1 MEKKQFKAE
10 SQRLMD
16 LMINSI
22 YTHKEIFLREI
33 ISNASDAIDKL
44 AYRALTDEKVGLNR
58 DDFKIV
64 VVPDKEARTLTVS
77 DNGIGMTQEEMENN
91 LGTIAKSGSLQ
102 FKKETEDADDAE
114 LDIIGQ
120 FGVGFYS
127 AFMVADKVTVISK
140 AYGSDSA
147 WKWESEGVDGYTIE
161 PCQKD
166 TVGTEVIMSIK
177 ADSDEEK
184 YGDYLDAYAL
194 SNLIKKYSDYIRW
207 PIQMD
212 VERPEMKETGEK
224 NDDSRQKPK
233 PEDAGEDYKPEYE
246 QVQEWETINSMVPIW
261 QRPKSKVTQEEY
273 NQFYKSKFGDWQDP
287 LLSIHVAAEGNFEYK
302 ALLYIPGQVPMNY
315 FTTDFKKGLQLYS
328 SGVMIMDKCSDLL
341 PDHFSF
347 VQGIVDT
354 PDVSLNISREM
365 LQHDRQLKV
374 IANNIEKKIKNE
386 LVKLMKDDREKY
398 QQFWTAF
405 GMQFKYALMNAY
417 GQNRDTI
424 RDLLLFW
431 SSKENKLTSLKEY
444 VDRMP
449 ESQDKIYYVC
459 ADSVEHAA
467 KMPQAERI
475 LKAGYE
481 VLYLTVDEDEIVLQM
496 LENAYDKPFVSVADE
511 NALPVTDAE
520 KASVEQAEKDH
531 KDLLD
536 FAQETLKGEV
546 SKVRISKIL
555 QSGAVCLTAE
565 GPVSL
570 EMEKY
575 FRKMRRDFPM
585 SAQRV
590 LELNPD
596 SDAFQA
602 LCKAFEEDKE
612 KAAAYVEVLYN
623 QALIIADL
631 PLPNPARYTELVC
644 GLMK

>member
-44 AYRALTDEKVGLNR
+44 AYRALTDDKVGLNR

-64 VVPDKEARTLTVS
+64 VVPDKQARTLTVS

-140 AYGSDSA
+140 AYGADTA

-161 PCQKD
+161 PCEKE
-166 TVGTEVIMSIK
+166 TVGTDVIMTIK
-177 ADSDEEK
+177 ANADEEN
-184 YGDYLDAYAL
+184 YDDYLTPYAL
-194 SNLIKKYSDYIRW
+194 SNLIKKYSDYIRY
-207 PIQMD
+207 PIRM
-212 VERPEMKETGEK
+212 EMEH
-224 NDDSRQKPK
+224 SRQKPK

-246 QVQEWETINSMVPIW
+246 QVKEWETINSMVPIW

-273 NQFYKSKFGDWQDP
+273 NDFYKGKFGDWQDP
-287 LLSIHVAAEGNFEYK
+287 LLSIHIAAEGNVEYK

-315 FTTDFKKGLQLYS
+315 FTTDYKKGLQLYS
-328 SGVMIMDKCSDLL
+328 SGVMIMEKCPDLL

-374 IANNIEKKIKNE
+374 IANNIEKKVKSE

-398 QQFWTAF
+398 EQFWAAF

-417 GQNRDTI
+417 GNNRDTL
-424 RDLLLFW
+424 RDLMLFW
-431 SSKENKLTSLKEY
+431 SSKEDKLTSLQEY

-449 ESQDKIYYVC
+449 ESQEKIYYVC

-467 KMPQAERI
+467 KMPQAERV

-496 LENAYDKPFVSVADE
+496 LENAGGKPFVSVADE
-511 NALPVTDAE
+511 NALPVTEEE
-520 KASVEQAEKDH
+520 KANVEQAEKDH
-531 KDLLD
+531 KDVLD
-536 FAQETLKGEV
+536 FAQETLKDQV
-546 SKVRISKIL
+546 AKVRLSKIL
-555 QSGAVCLTAE
+555 QSGSVCLTAE

-585 SAQRV
+585 QAQKV
-590 LELNPD
+590 LEINPD
-596 SDAFQA
+596 SSAFQA
-602 LCKAFEEDKE
+602 LCNAFQAGDKE
-612 KAAAYVEVLYN
+612 KAAAYVEILYN
-623 QALIIADL
+623 QALIIADF
-631 PLPNPARYTELVC
+631 PLPDPARYAELVC
-644 GLMK
+644 GLMQ

>member
-44 AYRALTDEKVGLNR
+44 AYRARTDDKVGLNR

-64 VVPDKEARTLTVS
+64 VVPDKETRTLTVS

-140 AYGSDSA
+140 AYGADTA

-161 PCQKD
+161 PCEKE
-166 TVGTEVIMSIK
+166 TVGTDVIMSIK
-177 ADSDEEK
+177 ANGEEEN
-184 YGDYLDAYAL
+184 YDDYLTPYAL
-194 SNLIKKYSDYIRW
+194 SNLIKKYSDYIRY
-207 PIQMD
+207 PIRM
-212 VERPEMKETGEK
+212 EMEH
-224 NDDSRQKPK
+224 SRQKPK

-246 QVQEWETINSMVPIW
+246 QVKEWETINSMVPIW

-273 NQFYKSKFGDWQDP
+273 NDFYKSKFGDWQDP
-287 LLSIHVAAEGNFEYK
+287 LLSIHIAAEGNVEYK

-315 FTTDFKKGLQLYS
+315 FTTDYKKGLQLYS
-328 SGVMIMDKCSDLL
+328 SGVMIMEKCPDLL

-374 IANNIEKKIKNE
+374 IANNIEKKVKSE

-398 QQFWTAF
+398 EQFWAAF

-417 GQNRDTI
+417 GNNRDTL
-424 RDLLLFW
+424 RDLMLFW
-431 SSKENKLTSLKEY
+431 SSKEDKLTSLQEY

-449 ESQDKIYYVC
+449 ESQEKIYYVC

-467 KMPQAERI
+467 KMPQAERV

-496 LENAYDKPFVSVADE
+496 LENAGGKPFVSVADE
-511 NALPVTDAE
+511 NALPVTEEE
-520 KASVEQAEKDH
+520 KANVEQAEKDH
-531 KDLLD
+531 KDVLD
-536 FAQETLKGEV
+536 FAQETLKDQV
-546 SKVRISKIL
+546 AKVRLSKIL
-555 QSGAVCLTAE
+555 QSGSVCLTAE

-585 SAQRV
+585 HAQRV
-590 LELNPD
+590 LEINPE
-596 SDAFQA
+596 SGAFQA
-602 LCKAFEEDKE
+602 LCKAFAAGDKE
-612 KAAAYVEVLYN
+612 KAAAYVEILYN

-631 PLPNPARYTELVC
+631 PLPDPARYAELVC
-644 GLMK
+644 GLME

>member
-44 AYRALTDEKVGLNR
+44 AYRALTDDKVGLNR

-64 VVPDKEARTLTVS
+64 VVPDKQARTLTVS

-140 AYGSDSA
+140 AYGADTA

-161 PCQKD
+161 PCEKE
-166 TVGTEVIMSIK
+166 TVGTDVIMTIK
-177 ADSDEEK
+177 ANADEEN
-184 YGDYLDAYAL
+184 YDEYLTPYAL
-194 SNLIKKYSDYIRW
+194 SNLIKKYSDYIRY
-207 PIQMD
+207 PIRM
-212 VERPEMKETGEK
+212 EMEH
-224 NDDSRQKPK
+224 SRQKPK

-246 QVQEWETINSMVPIW
+246 QVKEWETINSMVPIW

-273 NQFYKSKFGDWQDP
+273 NDFYKSKFGDWQDP
-287 LLSIHVAAEGNFEYK
+287 LLSIHIAAEGTIEYK

-328 SGVMIMDKCSDLL
+328 SGVMIMDKCPDLI

-374 IANNIEKKIKNE
+374 IANNIEKKVKSE

-398 QQFWTAF
+398 EQFWAAF

-417 GQNRDTI
+417 GNNRDTL
-424 RDLLLFW
+424 RDLMLFW
-431 SSKENKLTSLKEY
+431 SSKEGKLTSLQEY

-449 ESQDKIYYVC
+449 ESQEKIYYVC

-467 KMPQAERI
+467 KMPQAERV

-496 LENAYDKPFVSVADE
+496 LENAGGKPFVSVADE
-511 NALPVTDAE
+511 NALPVTEEE
-520 KASVEQAEKDH
+520 KANVEQAEKDH
-531 KDLLD
+531 KDVLD
-536 FAQETLKGEV
+536 FAQETLKDQV
-546 SKVRISKIL
+546 AKVRLSKIL
-555 QSGAVCLTAE
+555 QSGSVCLTAE

-585 SAQRV
+585 QAQKV
-590 LELNPD
+590 LEINPD
-596 SDAFQA
+596 SSAFQA
-602 LCKAFEEDKE
+602 LCNAFQAGDKE
-612 KAAAYVEVLYN
+612 KAAAYVEILYN
-623 QALIIADL
+623 QALIIADF
-631 PLPNPARYTELVC
+631 PLPDPARYAELVC
-644 GLMK
+644 GLMQ

>member
-58 DDFKIV
+58 EDFKIV
-64 VVPDKEARTLTVS
+64 VVPDKEARTLTAA
-77 DNGIGMTQEEMENN
+77 DNDIGMTQEEMENN

-102 FKKETEDADDAE
+102 FKKETENADDAE

-140 AYGSDSA
+140 AYGGETA

-166 TVGTEVIMSIK
+166 TVGTDVIMSIK
-177 ADSDEEK
+177 ANTEEENYDE
-184 YGDYLDAYAL
+184 YLAPYSL
-194 SNLIKKYSDYIRW
+194 SNLIKKYSDYIRY
-207 PIQMD
+207 PIRM
-212 VERPEMKETGEK
+212 EMEH
-224 NDDSRQKPK
+224 SRQKPK

-246 QVQEWETINSMVPIW
+246 QVKEWETINSMVPIW
-261 QRPKSKVTQEEY
+261 QRPKSQVTKEEY
-273 NQFYKSKFGDWQDP
+273 NDFYKSKFGDWQDP
-287 LLSIHVAAEGNFEYK
+287 ILSIHVAAEGNFEYK
-302 ALLYIPGQVPMNY
+302 ALLYVPGQVPMNY
-315 FTTDFKKGLQLYS
+315 FSTDFKKGLQLYS
-328 SGVMIMDKCSDLL
+328 SGVMIMDKCPDLL

-374 IANNIEKKIKNE
+374 IANNIEKKIKSE

-449 ESQDKIYYVC
+449 ESQEKIYYVC
-459 ADSVEHAA
+459 ADSVEHAS
-467 KMPQAERI
+467 KMPQAERV

-496 LENAYDKPFVSVADE
+496 LENAYDKPFVSVASED
-511 NALPVTDAE
+511 ALPVTDAE

-531 KDLLD
+531 KALLD

-596 SDAFQA
+596 APAFQA
-602 LCKAFEEDKE
+602 LCKAYEEDKE

-631 PLPNPARYTELVC
+631 PLPDPARYAELVC

>member
-58 DDFKIV
+58 EDFKIV
-64 VVPDKEARTLTVS
+64 VVPDKEARTLTVV

-102 FKKETEDADDAE
+102 FKKETENADDAE

-140 AYGSDSA
+140 AYGGETA

-166 TVGTEVIMSIK
+166 TVGTDVIMSIK
-177 ADSDEEK
+177 ANTEEENYDE
-184 YGDYLDAYAL
+184 YLAPYSL
-194 SNLIKKYSDYIRW
+194 SNLIKKYSDYIRY
-207 PIQMD
+207 PIRM
-212 VERPEMKETGEK
+212 EMEH
-224 NDDSRQKPK
+224 SRQKPK

-246 QVQEWETINSMVPIW
+246 QVKEWETINSMVPIW
-261 QRPKSKVTQEEY
+261 QRPKSQVTKEEY
-273 NQFYKSKFGDWQDP
+273 NDFYKSKFGDWQDP
-287 LLSIHVAAEGNFEYK
+287 ILSIHVAAEGNFEYK
-302 ALLYIPGQVPMNY
+302 ALLYVPGQVPMNY
-315 FTTDFKKGLQLYS
+315 FSTDFKKGLQLYS
-328 SGVMIMDKCSDLL
+328 SGVMIMDKCPDLL

-374 IANNIEKKIKNE
+374 IANNIEKKIKSE

-449 ESQDKIYYVC
+449 ESQEKIYYVC
-459 ADSVEHAA
+459 ADSVEHAS
-467 KMPQAERI
+467 KMPQAERV

-496 LENAYDKPFVSVADE
+496 LENAYDKPFVSVASED
-511 NALPVTDAE
+511 ALPVTDAE

-531 KDLLD
+531 KALLD

-596 SDAFQA
+596 APAFQA
-602 LCKAFEEDKE
+602 LCKAYEEDKE

-631 PLPNPARYTELVC
+631 PLPDPARYAELVC

>member
-1 MEKKQFKAE
+1 MAKKQFKAE
-10 SQRLMD
+10 SKRLLD

-58 DDFKIV
+58 EDFKIV
-64 VVPDKEARTLTVS
+64 VVPDKEARTLTVA

-102 FKKETEDADDAE
+102 FKKETENADDAE

-140 AYGSDSA
+140 AYGGETA

-166 TVGTEVIMSIK
+166 TVGTDVIMSIK
-177 ADSDEEK
+177 ANTEEENYDE
-184 YGDYLDAYAL
+184 YLAPYSL
-194 SNLIKKYSDYIRW
+194 SNLIKKYSDYIRY
-207 PIQMD
+207 PIRM
-212 VERPEMKETGEK
+212 EMEH
-224 NDDSRQKPK
+224 SRQKPK

-246 QVQEWETINSMVPIW
+246 QVKEWETINSMVPIW
-261 QRPKSKVTQEEY
+261 QRPKSQVTKEEY
-273 NQFYKSKFGDWQDP
+273 NDFYKSKFGDWQDP
-287 LLSIHVAAEGNFEYK
+287 ILSIHVAAEGNFEYK
-302 ALLYIPGQVPMNY
+302 ALLYVPGQVPMNY
-315 FTTDFKKGLQLYS
+315 FSTDFKKGLQLYS
-328 SGVMIMDKCSDLL
+328 SGVMIMDKCPDLL

-374 IANNIEKKIKNE
+374 IANNIEKKIKSE

-449 ESQDKIYYVC
+449 ESQEKIYYVC
-459 ADSVEHAA
+459 ADSVEHAS
-467 KMPQAERI
+467 KMPQAERV

-496 LENAYDKPFVSVADE
+496 LENAYDKPFVSVASED
-511 NALPVTDAE
+511 ALPVTDAE

-531 KDLLD
+531 KALLD

-596 SDAFQA
+596 APAFQA
-602 LCKAFEEDKE
+602 LCKAYEEDKE

-631 PLPNPARYTELVC
+631 PLPDPARYAELVC

>member
-44 AYRALTDEKVGLNR
+44 AYRALTDDKVGLNR

-64 VVPDKEARTLTVS
+64 VVPDKQARTLTVS

-140 AYGSDSA
+140 AYGADTA

-161 PCQKD
+161 PWEKE
-166 TVGTEVIMSIK
+166 TVGTDVIMSIK
-177 ADSDEEK
+177 ANGEEEN
-184 YGDYLDAYAL
+184 YDDYLTPYAL
-194 SNLIKKYSDYIRW
+194 SNLIKKYSDYIRY
-207 PIQMD
+207 PIRM
-212 VERPEMKETGEK
+212 EMEH
-224 NDDSRQKPK
+224 SRQKPK

-246 QVQEWETINSMVPIW
+246 QVKEWETINSMVPIW

-273 NQFYKSKFGDWQDP
+273 NDFYKGKFGDWQDP
-287 LLSIHVAAEGNFEYK
+287 LLSIHIAAEGNVEYK

-315 FTTDFKKGLQLYS
+315 FTTDYKKGLQLYS
-328 SGVMIMDKCSDLL
+328 SGVMIMEKCPDLL

-374 IANNIEKKIKNE
+374 IANNIEKKVKSE
-386 LVKLMKDDREKY
+386 LVKLMKDNREKY
-398 QQFWTAF
+398 EQFWAAF

-417 GQNRDTI
+417 GNNRDTL
-424 RDLLLFW
+424 RDLMLFW
-431 SSKENKLTSLKEY
+431 SSKEDKLTSLQEY

-449 ESQDKIYYVC
+449 ESQEKIYYVC

-467 KMPQAERI
+467 KMPQAERV

-496 LENAYDKPFVSVADE
+496 LENAGGKPFVSVADE
-511 NALPVTDAE
+511 NALPVTEEE
-520 KASVEQAEKDH
+520 KANVEQAEKDH
-531 KDLLD
+531 KDVLD
-536 FAQETLKGEV
+536 FAQETLKDQV
-546 SKVRISKIL
+546 AKVRLSKIL
-555 QSGAVCLTAE
+555 QSGSVCLTAE

-585 SAQRV
+585 QAQKV
-590 LELNPD
+590 LEINPD
-596 SDAFQA
+596 SSAFQA
-602 LCKAFEEDKE
+602 LCNAFQAGDKE
-612 KAAAYVEVLYN
+612 KAAAYVEILYN
-623 QALIIADL
+623 QALIIADF
-631 PLPNPARYTELVC
+631 PLPDPARYAELVC
-644 GLMK
+644 GLMQ

>member
-58 DDFKIV
+58 EDFKIV
-64 VVPDKEARTLTVS
+64 VVPDKEARTLTVA

-102 FKKETEDADDAE
+102 FKKETENADDAE

-140 AYGSDSA
+140 AYGGETA

-166 TVGTEVIMSIK
+166 TVGTDVIMSIK
-177 ADSDEEK
+177 ANTEEENYDE
-184 YGDYLDAYAL
+184 YLAPYSL
-194 SNLIKKYSDYIRW
+194 SNLIKKYSDYIRY
-207 PIQMD
+207 PIRM
-212 VERPEMKETGEK
+212 EMEH
-224 NDDSRQKPK
+224 SRQKPK

-246 QVQEWETINSMVPIW
+246 QVKEWETINSMVPIW
-261 QRPKSKVTQEEY
+261 QRPKSQVTKEEY
-273 NQFYKSKFGDWQDP
+273 NDFYKSKFGDWQDP
-287 LLSIHVAAEGNFEYK
+287 ILSIHVAAEGNFEYK
-302 ALLYIPGQVPMNY
+302 ALLYVPGQVPMNY
-315 FTTDFKKGLQLYS
+315 FSTDFKKGLQLYS
-328 SGVMIMDKCSDLL
+328 SGVMIMDKCPDLL

-374 IANNIEKKIKNE
+374 IANNIAKKIKSE

-449 ESQDKIYYVC
+449 ESQEKIYYVC
-459 ADSVEHAA
+459 ADSVEHAS
-467 KMPQAERI
+467 KMPQAERV

-496 LENAYDKPFVSVADE
+496 LENAYDKPFVSVASED
-511 NALPVTDAE
+511 ALPVTDAE

-531 KDLLD
+531 KALLD

-596 SDAFQA
+596 APAFQA
-602 LCKAFEEDKE
+602 LCKAYEEDKE

-631 PLPNPARYTELVC
+631 PLPDPARYAELVC

>member
-44 AYRALTDEKVGLNR
+44 AYRALTDDKVGLNR

-64 VVPDKEARTLTVS
+64 VVPDKQARTLTVS

-140 AYGSDSA
+140 AYGADTA

-161 PCQKD
+161 PWEKE
-166 TVGTEVIMSIK
+166 TVGTDVIMSIK
-177 ADSDEEK
+177 ANGEEEN
-184 YGDYLDAYAL
+184 YDDYLTPYAL
-194 SNLIKKYSDYIRW
+194 SNLIKKYSDYIRY
-207 PIQMD
+207 PIRM
-212 VERPEMKETGEK
+212 EMEHSRP
-224 NDDSRQKPK
+224 KPK
-233 PEDAGEDYKPEYE
+233 PEDAGKDYKPEYE
-246 QVQEWETINSMVPIW
+246 QVKEWETINSMVPIW

-273 NQFYKSKFGDWQDP
+273 NDFYKSKFGDWQDP
-287 LLSIHVAAEGNFEYK
+287 LLSIHIAAEGTIEYK
-302 ALLYIPGQVPMNY
+302 ALLYVPSQVPMNY

-328 SGVMIMDKCSDLL
+328 SGVMIMDKCPDLI

-374 IANNIEKKIKNE
+374 IANNIEKKVKSE

-398 QQFWTAF
+398 EQFWAAF

-417 GQNRDTI
+417 GNNRDTL
-424 RDLLLFW
+424 RDLMLFW
-431 SSKENKLTSLKEY
+431 SSKEGKLTSLQEY

-449 ESQDKIYYVC
+449 ESQEKIYYVC

-467 KMPQAERI
+467 KMPQAERV

-496 LENAYDKPFVSVADE
+496 LENAGGKPFVSVADE
-511 NALPVTDAE
+511 NALPVTEEE
-520 KASVEQAEKDH
+520 KANVEQAEKDH
-531 KDLLD
+531 KDVLD
-536 FAQETLKGEV
+536 FAQETLKDQV
-546 SKVRISKIL
+546 AKVRLSKIL
-555 QSGAVCLTAE
+555 QSGSVCLTAE

-585 SAQRV
+585 QAQKV
-590 LELNPD
+590 LEINPD
-596 SDAFQA
+596 SSAFQA
-602 LCKAFEEDKE
+602 LCNTFQAGDKE
-612 KAAAYVEVLYN
+612 KAAAYVEILYN
-623 QALIIADL
+623 QALIIADF
-631 PLPNPARYTELVC
+631 PLPDPARYAELVC
-644 GLMK
+644 GLMQ

>member
-44 AYRALTDEKVGLNR
+44 AYRALTDDQVGLNR

-102 FKKETEDADDAE
+102 FKKETEKTDDAE
-114 LDIIGQ
+114 IDIIGQ

-140 AYGSDSA
+140 AYGADTA
-147 WKWESEGVDGYTIE
+147 YKWESEGVDGYTIE
-161 PCQKD
+161 PCEKD
-166 TVGTEVIMSIK
+166 TVGTDVIMSIK
-177 ADSDEEK
+177 PDSEEEK
-184 YGDYLDAYAL
+184 YDEYLEAYKL
-194 SNLIKKYSDYIRW
+194 SGLIKKYSDYIRY
-207 PIQMD
+207 PIRM
-212 VERPEMKETGEK
+212 EMEHSKP
-224 NDDSRQKPK
+224 KPK
-233 PEDAGEDYKPEYE
+233 PEDAGEGYKPEYE
-246 QVQEWETINSMVPIW
+246 TVKEWETINSMIPIW
-261 QRPKSKVTQEEY
+261 QRPKSQVKDEEY
-273 NQFYKSKFGDWQDP
+273 NEFYKSKFGDWQDP
-287 LLSIHVAAEGNFEYK
+287 LLTIHVSAEGSVEYK
-302 ALLYIPGQVPMNY
+302 ALLYVPGQVPMNY

-328 SGVMIMDKCSDLL
+328 SGVMIMDKCPDLL

-354 PDVSLNISREM
+354 PDLSLNISREM
-365 LQHDRQLKV
+365 LQHDRQLKI
-374 IANNIEKKIKNE
+374 IANNIEKKVKNE
-386 LVKLMKDDREKY
+386 LVKLMKDDRTKY
-398 QQFWTAF
+398 EQFWAAF
-405 GMQFKYALMNAY
+405 GMQFKYALMNSY

-449 ESQDKIYYVC
+449 ASQEKIYYVC
-459 ADSVEHAA
+459 ADSVDHAS
-467 KMPQAERI
+467 KMPQAERV

-496 LENAYDKPFVSVADE
+496 LENAYDKPFISVANED
-511 NALPVTDAE
+511 ALPVTDAE
-520 KASVEQAEKDH
+520 KASAEQAEKDH

-536 FAQETLKGEV
+536 FAQETLKGYV

-555 QSGAVCLTAE
+555 KSGTVCLTAD

-575 FRKMRRDFPM
+575 FHKMRRDFPM
-585 SAQRV
+585 SAEKV
-590 LELNPD
+590 LELNPE
-596 SDAFQA
+596 SSAFQA
-602 LCKAFEEDKE
+602 LCKAYDEDKE
-612 KAAAYVEVLYN
+612 KAKNYIQVLYY

-631 PLPNPARYTELVC
+631 PLPDPAHYAELVC
-644 GLMK
+644 GLMQ

>member
-140 AYGSDSA
+140 AYGADTA

-161 PCQKD
+161 PWEKE
-166 TVGTEVIMSIK
+166 TVGTDVIMSIK
-177 ADSDEEK
+177 ANGEEEN
-184 YGDYLDAYAL
+184 YDDYLTPYAL
-194 SNLIKKYSDYIRW
+194 SNLIKKYSDYIRY
-207 PIQMD
+207 PIRM
-212 VERPEMKETGEK
+212 EMEH
-224 NDDSRQKPK
+224 SRQKPK
-233 PEDAGEDYKPEYE
+233 PEDAGEDYKREYE
-246 QVQEWETINSMVPIW
+246 QVKEWETINSMVPIW

-273 NQFYKSKFGDWQDP
+273 NDFYKGKFGDWQDP
-287 LLSIHVAAEGNFEYK
+287 LLSIHIAAEGNVEYK

-315 FTTDFKKGLQLYS
+315 FTTDYKKGLQLYS
-328 SGVMIMDKCSDLL
+328 SGVMIMEKCPDLL

-374 IANNIEKKIKNE
+374 IANNIEKKVKSE

-398 QQFWTAF
+398 EQFWAAF

-417 GQNRDTI
+417 GNNRDTL
-424 RDLLLFW
+424 RDLMLFW
-431 SSKENKLTSLKEY
+431 SSKEDKLTSLQEY

-449 ESQDKIYYVC
+449 ESQEKIYYVC

-467 KMPQAERI
+467 KMPQAERV

-496 LENAYDKPFVSVADE
+496 LENAGGKPFVSVADE
-511 NALPVTDAE
+511 NALPVTEEE
-520 KASVEQAEKDH
+520 KANVEQAEKDH
-531 KDLLD
+531 KDVLD
-536 FAQETLKGEV
+536 FAQETLKDQV
-546 SKVRISKIL
+546 AKVRLSKIL
-555 QSGAVCLTAE
+555 QSGSVCLTAE

-585 SAQRV
+585 QAQKV
-590 LELNPD
+590 LEINPD
-596 SDAFQA
+596 SSAFQA
-602 LCKAFEEDKE
+602 LCNTFQAGDKE
-612 KAAAYVEVLYN
+612 KAAAYVEILYN
-623 QALIIADL
+623 QALIIADF
-631 PLPNPARYTELVC
+631 PLPDPARYAELVC
-644 GLMK
+644 GLMQ

>member
-44 AYRALTDEKVGLNR
+44 AYRALTDDKVGLNR

-64 VVPDKEARTLTVS
+64 VVPDKETRTLTVS

-140 AYGSDSA
+140 AYGADTA

-161 PCQKD
+161 PWEKE
-166 TVGTEVIMSIK
+166 TVGTDVIMSIK
-177 ADSDEEK
+177 ANADEEN
-184 YGDYLDAYAL
+184 YDDYLTPYAL
-194 SNLIKKYSDYIRW
+194 SNLIKKYSDYIRY
-207 PIQMD
+207 PIRM
-212 VERPEMKETGEK
+212 EMEHSRP
-224 NDDSRQKPK
+224 KPK

-246 QVQEWETINSMVPIW
+246 QVKEWETINSMVPIW

-273 NQFYKSKFGDWQDP
+273 NDFYKSKFGDWQDP
-287 LLSIHVAAEGNFEYK
+287 LLSIHIAAEGNVEYK

-315 FTTDFKKGLQLYS
+315 FTTDYKKGLQLYS
-328 SGVMIMDKCSDLL
+328 SGVMIMEKCPDLL

-374 IANNIEKKIKNE
+374 IANNIEKKVKSE
-386 LVKLMKDDREKY
+386 LVKLMKDNREKY
-398 QQFWTAF
+398 EQFWAAF

-417 GQNRDTI
+417 GNNRDTL
-424 RDLLLFW
+424 RDLMLFW
-431 SSKENKLTSLKEY
+431 SSKEDKLTSLQEY

-449 ESQDKIYYVC
+449 ESQEKIYYVC

-467 KMPQAERI
+467 KMPQAERV

-496 LENAYDKPFVSVADE
+496 LENAGGKPFVSVADE
-511 NALPVTDAE
+511 NALPVTEEE
-520 KASVEQAEKDH
+520 KANVEQAEKDH
-531 KDLLD
+531 KDVLD
-536 FAQETLKGEV
+536 FAQETLKDQV
-546 SKVRISKIL
+546 AKVRLSKIL
-555 QSGAVCLTAE
+555 QSGSVCLTAE

-585 SAQRV
+585 QAQKV
-590 LELNPD
+590 LEINPD
-596 SDAFQA
+596 SSAFQA
-602 LCKAFEEDKE
+602 LCNAFQAGDKE
-612 KAAAYVEVLYN
+612 KAAAYVEILYN
-623 QALIIADL
+623 QALIIADF
-631 PLPNPARYTELVC
+631 PLPDPARYAELVC
-644 GLMK
+644 GLMQ

>member
-44 AYRALTDEKVGLNR
+44 AYRALTDDKVGLNR

-64 VVPDKEARTLTVS
+64 VVPDKQARTLTVS

-140 AYGSDSA
+140 AYGADTA

-161 PCQKD
+161 PWEKE
-166 TVGTEVIMSIK
+166 TVGTDVIMTIK
-177 ADSDEEK
+177 ANADEEN
-184 YGDYLDAYAL
+184 YDEYLTPYAL
-194 SNLIKKYSDYIRW
+194 SNLIKKYSDYIRY
-207 PIQMD
+207 PIRM
-212 VERPEMKETGEK
+212 EMEH
-224 NDDSRQKPK
+224 SRQKPK

-246 QVQEWETINSMVPIW
+246 QVKEWETINSMVPIW

-273 NQFYKSKFGDWQDP
+273 NDFYKGKFGDWQDP
-287 LLSIHVAAEGNFEYK
+287 LLSIHIAAEGNVEYK

-315 FTTDFKKGLQLYS
+315 FTTDYKKGLQLYS
-328 SGVMIMDKCSDLL
+328 SGVMIMEKCPDLL

-374 IANNIEKKIKNE
+374 IANNIEKKVKSE

-398 QQFWTAF
+398 EQFWAAF

-417 GQNRDTI
+417 GNNRDTL
-424 RDLLLFW
+424 RDLMLFW
-431 SSKENKLTSLKEY
+431 SSKEGKLTSLQEY

-449 ESQDKIYYVC
+449 ESQEKIYYVC

-467 KMPQAERI
+467 KMPQAERV

-496 LENAYDKPFVSVADE
+496 LENAGGKPFVSVADE
-511 NALPVTDAE
+511 NALPVTEEE
-520 KASVEQAEKDH
+520 KATVEQAEKDH
-531 KDLLD
+531 KDVLD
-536 FAQETLKGEV
+536 FAQETLKDQV
-546 SKVRISKIL
+546 AKVRLSKIL
-555 QSGAVCLTAE
+555 QSGSVCLTAE

-585 SAQRV
+585 QAQKV
-590 LELNPD
+590 LEINPD
-596 SDAFQA
+596 SSAFQA
-602 LCKAFEEDKE
+602 LCNAFQAGDKE
-612 KAAAYVEVLYN
+612 KAAAYVEILYN
-623 QALIIADL
+623 QALIIADF
-631 PLPNPARYTELVC
+631 PLPDPARYAELVC
-644 GLMK
+644 GLMQ

>member
-58 DDFKIV
+58 EDFKIV
-64 VVPDKEARTLTVS
+64 VVPDKEARTLTVA

-102 FKKETEDADDAE
+102 FKKETENADDAE

-140 AYGSDSA
+140 AYGGETA

-166 TVGTEVIMSIK
+166 TVGTDVIMSIK
-177 ADSDEEK
+177 ANTEEENYDE
-184 YGDYLDAYAL
+184 YLAPYSL
-194 SNLIKKYSDYIRW
+194 SNLIKKYSDYIRY
-207 PIQMD
+207 PIRM
-212 VERPEMKETGEK
+212 EMEHR
-224 NDDSRQKPK
+224 RQKPK

-246 QVQEWETINSMVPIW
+246 QVKEWETINSMVPIW
-261 QRPKSKVTQEEY
+261 QRPKSQVTKEEY
-273 NQFYKSKFGDWQDP
+273 NDFYKSKFGDWQDP
-287 LLSIHVAAEGNFEYK
+287 ILSIHVAAEGNFEYK
-302 ALLYIPGQVPMNY
+302 ALLYVPGQVPMNY
-315 FTTDFKKGLQLYS
+315 FSTDFKKGLQLYS
-328 SGVMIMDKCSDLL
+328 SGVMIMDKCPDLL

-374 IANNIEKKIKNE
+374 IANNIEKKIKSE

-449 ESQDKIYYVC
+449 ESQEKIYYVC
-459 ADSVEHAA
+459 ADSVEHAS
-467 KMPQAERI
+467 KMPQAERV

-496 LENAYDKPFVSVADE
+496 LENAYDKPFVSVASED
-511 NALPVTDAE
+511 ALPVTDAE

-531 KDLLD
+531 KALLD

-596 SDAFQA
+596 APAFQA
-602 LCKAFEEDKE
+602 LCKAYEEDKE

-631 PLPNPARYTELVC
+631 PLPDPARYAELVC

>member
-44 AYRALTDEKVGLNR
+44 AYRALTDDKVGLNR

-64 VVPDKEARTLTVS
+64 VVPDKQARTLTVS

-140 AYGSDSA
+140 AYGADTA

-161 PCQKD
+161 PCEKE
-166 TVGTEVIMSIK
+166 TVGTDVIMSIK
-177 ADSDEEK
+177 ANGEEEN
-184 YGDYLDAYAL
+184 YDDYLTPYAL
-194 SNLIKKYSDYIRW
+194 SNLIKKYSDYIRY
-207 PIQMD
+207 PIRM
-212 VERPEMKETGEK
+212 EMEHSRP
-224 NDDSRQKPK
+224 KPK

-246 QVQEWETINSMVPIW
+246 QVKEWETINSMVPIW

-273 NQFYKSKFGDWQDP
+273 NDFYKGKFGDWQDP
-287 LLSIHVAAEGNFEYK
+287 LLSIHIAAEGNVEYK

-315 FTTDFKKGLQLYS
+315 FTTDYKKGLQLYS
-328 SGVMIMDKCSDLL
+328 SGVMIMEKCPDLL

-374 IANNIEKKIKNE
+374 IANNIEKKVKSE
-386 LVKLMKDDREKY
+386 LVKLMKDNREKY
-398 QQFWTAF
+398 EQFWAAF

-417 GQNRDTI
+417 GNNRDTL
-424 RDLLLFW
+424 RDLMLFW
-431 SSKENKLTSLKEY
+431 SSKEDKLTSLQEY

-449 ESQDKIYYVC
+449 ESQEKIYYVC

-467 KMPQAERI
+467 KMPQAERV

-496 LENAYDKPFVSVADE
+496 LENAGGKPFVSVADE
-511 NALPVTDAE
+511 NALPVTEEE
-520 KASVEQAEKDH
+520 KANVEQAEKDH
-531 KDLLD
+531 KDVLD
-536 FAQETLKGEV
+536 FAQETLKDQV
-546 SKVRISKIL
+546 AKVRLSKIL
-555 QSGAVCLTAE
+555 QSGSVCLTAE

-585 SAQRV
+585 QAQKV
-590 LELNPD
+590 LEINPD
-596 SDAFQA
+596 SSAFQA
-602 LCKAFEEDKE
+602 LCNTFQAGDKE
-612 KAAAYVEVLYN
+612 KAAAYVEILYN
-623 QALIIADL
+623 QALIIADF
-631 PLPNPARYTELVC
+631 PLPDPARYAELVC
-644 GLMK
+644 GLMQ

>member
-44 AYRALTDEKVGLNR
+44 AYRALTDDKVGLNR

-64 VVPDKEARTLTVS
+64 VVPDKQARTLTVS

-140 AYGSDSA
+140 AYGADTA

-161 PCQKD
+161 PCEKE
-166 TVGTEVIMSIK
+166 TVGTDVIMTIK
-177 ADSDEEK
+177 ANADEEN
-184 YGDYLDAYAL
+184 YDEYLTPYAL
-194 SNLIKKYSDYIRW
+194 SNLIKKYSDYIRY
-207 PIQMD
+207 PIRM
-212 VERPEMKETGEK
+212 EMEHSRP
-224 NDDSRQKPK
+224 KPK

-246 QVQEWETINSMVPIW
+246 QVKEWETINSMVPIW

-273 NQFYKSKFGDWQDP
+273 NDFYKGKFGDWQDP
-287 LLSIHVAAEGNFEYK
+287 LLSIHIAAEGNVEYK

-315 FTTDFKKGLQLYS
+315 FTTDYKKGLQLYS
-328 SGVMIMDKCSDLL
+328 SGVMIMEKCPDLL

-374 IANNIEKKIKNE
+374 IANNIEKKVKSE

-398 QQFWTAF
+398 EQFWAAF

-417 GQNRDTI
+417 GNNRDTL
-424 RDLLLFW
+424 RDLMLFW
-431 SSKENKLTSLKEY
+431 SSKEGKLTSLQEY

-449 ESQDKIYYVC
+449 ESQEKIYYVC

-467 KMPQAERI
+467 KMPQAERV

-496 LENAYDKPFVSVADE
+496 LENAGGKPFVSVADE
-511 NALPVTDAE
+511 NALPVTEEE
-520 KASVEQAEKDH
+520 KANVEQAEKDH
-531 KDLLD
+531 KDVLD
-536 FAQETLKGEV
+536 FAQETLKDQV
-546 SKVRISKIL
+546 AKVRLSKIL
-555 QSGAVCLTAE
+555 QSGSVCLTAE

-585 SAQRV
+585 QAQKV
-590 LELNPD
+590 LEINPD
-596 SDAFQA
+596 SSAFQA
-602 LCKAFEEDKE
+602 LCNAFQAGDKE
-612 KAAAYVEVLYN
+612 KAAAYVEILYN
-623 QALIIADL
+623 QALIIADF
-631 PLPNPARYTELVC
+631 PLPDPARYAELVC
-644 GLMK
+644 GLMQ

>member
-58 DDFKIV
+58 EDFKIV
-64 VVPDKEARTLTVS
+64 VVPDKEARTLTVA

-102 FKKETEDADDAE
+102 FKKETENADDAE

-140 AYGSDSA
+140 AYGGETA

-166 TVGTEVIMSIK
+166 TVGTDVIMSIK
-177 ADSDEEK
+177 ANTEEENYDE
-184 YGDYLDAYAL
+184 YLAPYSL
-194 SNLIKKYSDYIRW
+194 SNLIKKYSDYIRY
-207 PIQMD
+207 PIRM
-212 VERPEMKETGEK
+212 EMEH
-224 NDDSRQKPK
+224 SRQKPK

-246 QVQEWETINSMVPIW
+246 QVKEWETINSMVPIW
-261 QRPKSKVTQEEY
+261 QRPKSQVTKEEY
-273 NQFYKSKFGDWQDP
+273 NDFYKSKFGDWQDP
-287 LLSIHVAAEGNFEYK
+287 ILSIHVAAEGNFEYK
-302 ALLYIPGQVPMNY
+302 ALLYVPGQVPMNY
-315 FTTDFKKGLQLYS
+315 FSTDFKKGLQLYS
-328 SGVMIMDKCSDLL
+328 SGVMIMDKCPDLL

-374 IANNIEKKIKNE
+374 IANNIEKKIKSE

-449 ESQDKIYYVC
+449 ESQEKIYYVC
-459 ADSVEHAA
+459 ADSVEHAS
-467 KMPQAERI
+467 KMPQAERV

-496 LENAYDKPFVSVADE
+496 LENAYDKPFVSVASED
-511 NALPVTDAE
+511 ALPVTDAE

-531 KDLLD
+531 KALLD

-565 GPVSL
+565 GSVSL

-596 SDAFQA
+596 APAFQA
-602 LCKAFEEDKE
+602 LCKAYEEDKE

-631 PLPNPARYTELVC
+631 PLPDPARYAELVC

>member
-44 AYRALTDEKVGLNR
+44 AYRALTDDKVGLNR

-64 VVPDKEARTLTVS
+64 VVPDKQARTLTVS

-140 AYGSDSA
+140 AYGADTA

-161 PCQKD
+161 PWEKE
-166 TVGTEVIMSIK
+166 TVGTDVIMSIK
-177 ADSDEEK
+177 ANADEEN
-184 YGDYLDAYAL
+184 YDEYLAPYSL
-194 SNLIKKYSDYIRW
+194 SNLIKKYSDYIRY
-207 PIQMD
+207 PIRM
-212 VERPEMKETGEK
+212 EMEH
-224 NDDSRQKPK
+224 SRQKPK

-246 QVQEWETINSMVPIW
+246 QVKEWETINSMVPIW

-273 NQFYKSKFGDWQDP
+273 NDFYKGKFGDWQDP
-287 LLSIHVAAEGNFEYK
+287 LLSIHIAAEGNVEYK

-315 FTTDFKKGLQLYS
+315 FTTDYKKGLQLYS
-328 SGVMIMDKCSDLL
+328 SGVMIMEKCPDLL

-374 IANNIEKKIKNE
+374 IANNIEKKVKSE

-398 QQFWTAF
+398 EQFWAAF

-417 GQNRDTI
+417 GNNRDTL
-424 RDLLLFW
+424 RDLMLFW
-431 SSKENKLTSLKEY
+431 SSKEGKLTSLQEY

-449 ESQDKIYYVC
+449 ESQEKIYYVC

-467 KMPQAERI
+467 KMPQAERV

-496 LENAYDKPFVSVADE
+496 LENAGGKPFVSVADE
-511 NALPVTDAE
+511 NALPVTEEE
-520 KASVEQAEKDH
+520 KANVEQAEKDH
-531 KDLLD
+531 KDVLD
-536 FAQETLKGEV
+536 FAQETLKDQV
-546 SKVRISKIL
+546 AKVRLSKIL
-555 QSGAVCLTAE
+555 QSGSVCLTAE

-585 SAQRV
+585 QAQKV
-590 LELNPD
+590 LEINPD
-596 SDAFQA
+596 SSAFQA
-602 LCKAFEEDKE
+602 LCNAFQAGDKE
-612 KAAAYVEVLYN
+612 KAAAYVEILYN
-623 QALIIADL
+623 QALIIADF
-631 PLPNPARYTELVC
+631 PLPDPARYAELVC
-644 GLMK
+644 GLMQ

>member
-44 AYRALTDEKVGLNR
+44 AYRALTDDKVGLNR

-64 VVPDKEARTLTVS
+64 VVPDKQARTLTVS

-140 AYGSDSA
+140 AYGADTA

-161 PCQKD
+161 PWEKE
-166 TVGTEVIMSIK
+166 TVGTDVIMSIK
-177 ADSDEEK
+177 ANGEEEN
-184 YGDYLDAYAL
+184 YDDYLTPYAL
-194 SNLIKKYSDYIRW
+194 SNLIKKYSDYIRY
-207 PIQMD
+207 PIRM
-212 VERPEMKETGEK
+212 EMEH
-224 NDDSRQKPK
+224 SRQKPK

-246 QVQEWETINSMVPIW
+246 QVKEWETINSMVPIW

-273 NQFYKSKFGDWQDP
+273 NDFYKGKFGDWQDP
-287 LLSIHVAAEGNFEYK
+287 LLSIHIAAEGNVEYK

-315 FTTDFKKGLQLYS
+315 FTTDYKKGLQLYS
-328 SGVMIMDKCSDLL
+328 SGVMIMEKCPDLL

-374 IANNIEKKIKNE
+374 IANNIEKKVKSE

-398 QQFWTAF
+398 EQFWAAF

-417 GQNRDTI
+417 GNNRDTL
-424 RDLLLFW
+424 RDLMLFW
-431 SSKENKLTSLKEY
+431 SSKEDKLTSLQEY

-449 ESQDKIYYVC
+449 ESQEKIYYVC

-467 KMPQAERI
+467 KMPQAERV

-496 LENAYDKPFVSVADE
+496 LENAGGKPFVSVADE
-511 NALPVTDAE
+511 NALPVTEEE
-520 KASVEQAEKDH
+520 KANVEQAEKDH
-531 KDLLD
+531 KDVLD
-536 FAQETLKGEV
+536 FAQETLKDQV
-546 SKVRISKIL
+546 AKVRLSKIL
-555 QSGAVCLTAE
+555 QSGSVCLTAE

-585 SAQRV
+585 QAQKV
-590 LELNPD
+590 LEINPD
-596 SDAFQA
+596 SSAFQA
-602 LCKAFEEDKE
+602 LCNAFQAGDKE
-612 KAAAYVEVLYN
+612 KAAAYVEILYN
-623 QALIIADL
+623 QALIIADF
-631 PLPNPARYTELVC
+631 PLPDPAR
-644 GLMK
+644 

>member
-1 MEKKQFKAE
+1 MAKKQFKAE
-10 SQRLMD
+10 SKRLLD

-64 VVPDKEARTLTVS
+64 VVPDKDARTLTVS

-127 AFMVADKVTVISK
+127 AFMVAEKVTVLSR
-140 AYGSDSA
+140 AYGSDTA

-166 TVGTEVIMSIK
+166 TVGTEVIMTVK
-177 ADSDEEK
+177 ADTDDEK
-184 YGDYLDAYAL
+184 YGDYLDAYHL
-194 SNLIKKYSDYIRW
+194 SGLIKKYSDYIRY
-207 PIQMD
+207 PIRM
-212 VERPEMKETGEK
+212 EMTH
-224 NDDSRQKPK
+224 SRQKPK

-246 QVQEWETINSMVPIW
+246 QYQEWETINSIVPIW
-261 QRPKSKVTQEEY
+261 HRPKSEVTQEEY
-273 NQFYKSKFGDWQDP
+273 NEFYKSKFGDWQDP

-302 ALLYIPGQVPMNY
+302 ALLYIPSQVPMNY

-374 IANNIEKKIKNE
+374 IANNIDKKIKNE
-386 LVKLMKDDREKY
+386 LIKLMKDDREKY
-398 QQFWTAF
+398 QQFWAAF
-405 GMQFKYALMNAY
+405 GMQFKYALMNSY

-424 RDLLLFW
+424 RELLLFW
-431 SSKENKLTSLKEY
+431 SSQENKLTSLKEY

-449 ESQDKIYYVC
+449 ESQEKIYYVC
-459 ADSVEHAA
+459 ADSVEHAS
-467 KMPQAERI
+467 KMPQAERV

-496 LENAYDKPFVSVADE
+496 LENAYGKSFVSVSDE

-531 KDLLD
+531 KELLD

-546 SKVRISKIL
+546 TKVRISKIL

-596 SDAFQA
+596 SSAFQA
-602 LCKAFEEDKE
+602 LCKAFEEDKD

-631 PLPNPARYTELVC
+631 PLPDPAHYADLVC
-644 GLMK
+644 GLLQ

>member
-58 DDFKIV
+58 EDFKIV
-64 VVPDKEARTLTVS
+64 VVPDKEARTLTVA

-102 FKKETEDADDAE
+102 FKKETENADDAE

-140 AYGSDSA
+140 AYGGETA

-166 TVGTEVIMSIK
+166 TVGTDVIMSIK
-177 ADSDEEK
+177 ANTEEENYDE
-184 YGDYLDAYAL
+184 YLAPYSL
-194 SNLIKKYSDYIRW
+194 SNMIKKYSDYIRY
-207 PIQMD
+207 PIRM
-212 VERPEMKETGEK
+212 EMEH
-224 NDDSRQKPK
+224 SRQKPK

-246 QVQEWETINSMVPIW
+246 QVKEWETINSMVPIW
-261 QRPKSKVTQEEY
+261 QRPKSQVTKEEY
-273 NQFYKSKFGDWQDP
+273 NDFYKSKFGDWQDP
-287 LLSIHVAAEGNFEYK
+287 ILSIHVAAEGNFEYK
-302 ALLYIPGQVPMNY
+302 ALLYVPGQVPMNY
-315 FTTDFKKGLQLYS
+315 FSTDFKKGLQLYS
-328 SGVMIMDKCSDLL
+328 SGVMIMDKCPDLL

-374 IANNIEKKIKNE
+374 IANNIEKKIKSE

-449 ESQDKIYYVC
+449 ESQEKIYYVC
-459 ADSVEHAA
+459 ADSVEHAS
-467 KMPQAERI
+467 KMPQAERV

-496 LENAYDKPFVSVADE
+496 LENAYDKPFVSVASED
-511 NALPVTDAE
+511 ALPVTDAE

-531 KDLLD
+531 KALLD

-596 SDAFQA
+596 APAFQA
-602 LCKAFEEDKE
+602 LCKAYEEDKE

-631 PLPNPARYTELVC
+631 PLPDPARYAELVC

>member
-44 AYRALTDEKVGLNR
+44 AYRALTDDKVGLNR

-64 VVPDKEARTLTVS
+64 VVPDKQARTLTVS

-140 AYGSDSA
+140 AYGADTA

-161 PCQKD
+161 PWEKE
-166 TVGTEVIMSIK
+166 TVGTDVIMSIK
-177 ADSDEEK
+177 ANGEEEN
-184 YGDYLDAYAL
+184 YDDYLTPYAL
-194 SNLIKKYSDYIRW
+194 SNLIKKYSDYIRY
-207 PIQMD
+207 PIRM
-212 VERPEMKETGEK
+212 EMEH
-224 NDDSRQKPK
+224 SRQKPK

-246 QVQEWETINSMVPIW
+246 QVKEWETINSMVPIW

-273 NQFYKSKFGDWQDP
+273 NDFYKGKFGDWQDP
-287 LLSIHVAAEGNFEYK
+287 LLSIHIAAEGNVEYK

-315 FTTDFKKGLQLYS
+315 FTTDYKKGLQLYS
-328 SGVMIMDKCSDLL
+328 SGVMIMEKCPDLL

-374 IANNIEKKIKNE
+374 IANNIEKKVKSE

-398 QQFWTAF
+398 EQFWAAF

-417 GQNRDTI
+417 GNNRDTL
-424 RDLLLFW
+424 RDLMLFW
-431 SSKENKLTSLKEY
+431 SSKEDKLTSLQEY

-449 ESQDKIYYVC
+449 ESQEKIYYVC

-467 KMPQAERI
+467 KMPQAERV

-496 LENAYDKPFVSVADE
+496 LENAGGKPFVSVADE
-511 NALPVTDAE
+511 NALPVTEEE
-520 KASVEQAEKDH
+520 KANVEQAEKDH
-531 KDLLD
+531 KDVLD
-536 FAQETLKGEV
+536 FAQETLKDQV
-546 SKVRISKIL
+546 AKVRLSKIL
-555 QSGAVCLTAE
+555 QSGSVCLTAE

-585 SAQRV
+585 QAQKV
-590 LELNPD
+590 LEINPD
-596 SDAFQA
+596 SSAFQA
-602 LCKAFEEDKE
+602 LCNAFQAGDKE
-612 KAAAYVEVLYN
+612 
-623 QALIIADL
+623 
-631 PLPNPARYTELVC
+631 
-644 GLMK
+644 

>member
-44 AYRALTDEKVGLNR
+44 AYRALTDDKVGLNR

-64 VVPDKEARTLTVS
+64 VVPNKQSRTLTVS

-140 AYGSDSA
+140 AYGADTA

-161 PCQKD
+161 PCEKE
-166 TVGTEVIMSIK
+166 TVGTDVIMSIK
-177 ADSDEEK
+177 ANGEEEN
-184 YGDYLDAYAL
+184 YDDYLTPYAL
-194 SNLIKKYSDYIRW
+194 SGLIKKYSDYIRY
-207 PIQMD
+207 PIRM
-212 VERPEMKETGEK
+212 EMEH
-224 NDDSRQKPK
+224 SRQKPK

-246 QVQEWETINSMVPIW
+246 QVKEWETINSMVPIW

-273 NQFYKSKFGDWQDP
+273 NDFYKGKFGDWQDP
-287 LLSIHVAAEGNFEYK
+287 LLSIHIAAEGTIEYK
-302 ALLYIPGQVPMNY
+302 ALLYVPSQVPMNY

-328 SGVMIMDKCSDLL
+328 SGVMIMDKCPDLI

-374 IANNIEKKIKNE
+374 IANNIEKKVKSE

-398 QQFWTAF
+398 EQFWAAF

-417 GQNRDTI
+417 GNNRDTL
-424 RDLLLFW
+424 RDLMLFW
-431 SSKENKLTSLKEY
+431 SSKEDKLTSLQEY

-449 ESQDKIYYVC
+449 ESQEKIYYVC

-467 KMPQAERI
+467 KMPQAERV

-496 LENAYDKPFVSVADE
+496 LENAGGKPFVSVADE
-511 NALPVTDAE
+511 NALPVTEEE
-520 KASVEQAEKDH
+520 KANVEQAEKDH
-531 KDLLD
+531 KDVLD
-536 FAQETLKGEV
+536 FAQETLKDQV
-546 SKVRISKIL
+546 AKVRLSKIL
-555 QSGAVCLTAE
+555 QSGSVCLTAE

-585 SAQRV
+585 QAQKV
-590 LELNPD
+590 LEINPD
-596 SDAFQA
+596 SSAFQA
-602 LCKAFEEDKE
+602 LCNAFQAGDKE
-612 KAAAYVEVLYN
+612 KAAAYVEILYN
-623 QALIIADL
+623 QALIIADF
-631 PLPNPARYTELVC
+631 PLPDPARYAELVC
-644 GLMK
+644 GLMQ

>member
-44 AYRALTDEKVGLNR
+44 AYRALTDDKVGLNR

-64 VVPDKEARTLTVS
+64 VVPDKQARTLTVS

-140 AYGSDSA
+140 AYGADTA

-161 PCQKD
+161 PWEKE
-166 TVGTEVIMSIK
+166 TVGTDVIMSIK
-177 ADSDEEK
+177 ANGEEEN
-184 YGDYLDAYAL
+184 YDDYLTPYAL
-194 SNLIKKYSDYIRW
+194 SNLIKKYSDYIRY
-207 PIQMD
+207 PIRM
-212 VERPEMKETGEK
+212 EMEHSRP
-224 NDDSRQKPK
+224 KPK

-246 QVQEWETINSMVPIW
+246 QVKEWETINSMVPIW

-273 NQFYKSKFGDWQDP
+273 NDFYKGKFGDWQDP
-287 LLSIHVAAEGNFEYK
+287 LLSIHIAAEGNVEYK
-302 ALLYIPGQVPMNY
+302 ALLYIPGQVPMSY
-315 FTTDFKKGLQLYS
+315 FTTDYKKGLQLYS
-328 SGVMIMDKCSDLL
+328 SGVMIMEKCPDLL

-374 IANNIEKKIKNE
+374 IANNLEKKIKSE
-386 LVKLMKDDREKY
+386 LTKLMKDDREKY
-398 QQFWTAF
+398 EQFWAAF

-417 GQNRDTI
+417 GNNRDTL
-424 RDLLLFW
+424 RDLMLFW
-431 SSKENKLTSLKEY
+431 SSKEDKLTSLQEY

-449 ESQDKIYYVC
+449 ESQEKIYYVC

-467 KMPQAERI
+467 KMPQAERV

-496 LENAYDKPFVSVADE
+496 LENAGGKPFVSVADE
-511 NALPVTDAE
+511 NALPVTEEE
-520 KASVEQAEKDH
+520 KATVEQAEKDH
-531 KDLLD
+531 KDVLD
-536 FAQETLKGEV
+536 FAQETLKDQV
-546 SKVRISKIL
+546 AKVRLSKIL
-555 QSGAVCLTAE
+555 QSGSVCLTAE

-585 SAQRV
+585 QAQKV
-590 LELNPD
+590 LEINPD
-596 SDAFQA
+596 SSAFQA
-602 LCKAFEEDKE
+602 LCNAFQAGDKE
-612 KAAAYVEVLYN
+612 KAAAYVEILYN
-623 QALIIADL
+623 QALIIADF
-631 PLPNPARYTELVC
+631 PLPDPARYAELVC
-644 GLMK
+644 GLMQ

>member
-44 AYRALTDEKVGLNR
+44 AYRALTDDKVGLNR

-64 VVPDKEARTLTVS
+64 VVPDKETRTLTVS

-140 AYGSDSA
+140 AYGADTA

-161 PCQKD
+161 PWEKE
-166 TVGTEVIMSIK
+166 TVGTDVIMSIK
-177 ADSDEEK
+177 ANGEEEN
-184 YGDYLDAYAL
+184 YDDYLTPYAL
-194 SNLIKKYSDYIRW
+194 SNLIKKYSDYIRY
-207 PIQMD
+207 PIRM
-212 VERPEMKETGEK
+212 EMEHSRP
-224 NDDSRQKPK
+224 KPK

-246 QVQEWETINSMVPIW
+246 QVKEWETINSMVPIW

-273 NQFYKSKFGDWQDP
+273 NDFYKSKFGDWQDP
-287 LLSIHVAAEGNFEYK
+287 LLSIHIAAEGTIEYK
-302 ALLYIPGQVPMNY
+302 ALLYVPSQVPMNY

-328 SGVMIMDKCSDLL
+328 SGVMIMDKCPDLI

-374 IANNIEKKIKNE
+374 IANNLEKKIKSE
-386 LVKLMKDDREKY
+386 LTKLMKDDREKY
-398 QQFWTAF
+398 EQFWAAF

-431 SSKENKLTSLKEY
+431 SSKEDKLTSLQEY

-449 ESQDKIYYVC
+449 ESQEKIYYVC

-467 KMPQAERI
+467 KMPQAERV

-496 LENAYDKPFVSVADE
+496 LENAGGKPFVSVADE

-520 KASVEQAEKDH
+520 KATVEQAEKDH

-536 FAQETLKGEV
+536 FAQETLKDQV

-555 QSGAVCLTAE
+555 QSGSVCLTAE

-585 SAQRV
+585 QAQKV
-590 LELNPD
+590 LEINPD
-596 SDAFQA
+596 SSAFQA
-602 LCKAFEEDKE
+602 LCNAFQAGDKE
-612 KAAAYVEVLYN
+612 KAAAYVEILYN
-623 QALIIADL
+623 QALIIADF
-631 PLPNPARYTELVC
+631 PLPDPARYAELVC
-644 GLMK
+644 GLMQ

>member
-44 AYRALTDEKVGLNR
+44 AYRALTDDQVGLNR

-102 FKKETEDADDAE
+102 FKKETEKTDDAE
-114 LDIIGQ
+114 IDIIGQ

-140 AYGSDSA
+140 AYGADTA
-147 WKWESEGVDGYTIE
+147 YKWESEGVDGYTIE
-161 PCQKD
+161 PCEKD
-166 TVGTEVIMSIK
+166 TVGTDVIMSIK
-177 ADSDEEK
+177 PDSEEEK
-184 YGDYLDAYAL
+184 YDEYLEAYKL
-194 SNLIKKYSDYIRW
+194 SSLIKKYSDYIRY
-207 PIQMD
+207 PIRM
-212 VERPEMKETGEK
+212 EMEH
-224 NDDSRQKPK
+224 SKPK

-246 QVQEWETINSMVPIW
+246 TVKEWETINSMIPIW
-261 QRPKSKVTQEEY
+261 QRPKSQVKDEEY
-273 NQFYKSKFGDWQDP
+273 NEFYKSKFGDWQDP
-287 LLSIHVAAEGNFEYK
+287 LLTIHVSAEGSVEYK
-302 ALLYIPGQVPMNY
+302 ALLYVPGQVPMNY

-328 SGVMIMDKCSDLL
+328 SGVMIMDKCPDLL

-354 PDVSLNISREM
+354 PDLSLNISREM
-365 LQHDRQLKV
+365 LQHDRQLKI
-374 IANNIEKKIKNE
+374 IANNIEKKVKNE
-386 LVKLMKDDREKY
+386 LVKLMKDDRTKY
-398 QQFWTAF
+398 EQFWAAF
-405 GMQFKYALMNAY
+405 GMQFKYALMNSY

-449 ESQDKIYYVC
+449 ASQEKIYYVC
-459 ADSVEHAA
+459 ADSVDHAA
-467 KMPQAERI
+467 KMPQAERV

-496 LENAYDKPFVSVADE
+496 LENAYDKPFISVANED
-511 NALPVTDAE
+511 ALPVTDAE
-520 KASVEQAEKDH
+520 KASAEQAEKDH

-536 FAQETLKGEV
+536 FAQETLKGYV

-555 QSGAVCLTAE
+555 KSGTVCLTAD

-575 FRKMRRDFPM
+575 FHKMRRDFPM
-585 SAQRV
+585 SAEKV
-590 LELNPD
+590 LELNPE
-596 SDAFQA
+596 SPAFQA
-602 LCKAFEEDKE
+602 LCKAYDEDKE
-612 KAAAYVEVLYN
+612 KAKNYIQVLYY

-631 PLPNPARYTELVC
+631 PLPDPAHYAELVC
-644 GLMK
+644 GLMQ

>member
-10 SQRLMD
+10 SQRLLD

-58 DDFKIV
+58 EDFKIV
-64 VVPDKEARTLTVS
+64 VVPDKEARTLTVA

-102 FKKETEDADDAE
+102 FKKETENADDAE

-140 AYGSDSA
+140 AYGGETA

-166 TVGTEVIMSIK
+166 TVGTDVIMSIK
-177 ADSDEEK
+177 ANTEEENYDE
-184 YGDYLDAYAL
+184 YLAPYSL
-194 SNLIKKYSDYIRW
+194 SNLIKKYSDYIRY
-207 PIQMD
+207 PIR
-212 VERPEMKETGEK
+212 VEMEH
-224 NDDSRQKPK
+224 SRQKPK

-246 QVQEWETINSMVPIW
+246 QVKEWETINSMVPIW
-261 QRPKSKVTQEEY
+261 QRPKSQVTKEEY
-273 NQFYKSKFGDWQDP
+273 NDFYKSKFGDWQDP
-287 LLSIHVAAEGNFEYK
+287 ILSIHVAAEGNFEYK
-302 ALLYIPGQVPMNY
+302 ALLYVPGQVPMNY
-315 FTTDFKKGLQLYS
+315 FSTDFKKGLQLYS
-328 SGVMIMDKCSDLL
+328 SGVMIMDKCPDLL

-374 IANNIEKKIKNE
+374 IANNIEKKIKSE

-449 ESQDKIYYVC
+449 ESQEKIYYVC
-459 ADSVEHAA
+459 ADSVEHAS
-467 KMPQAERI
+467 KMPQAERV

-496 LENAYDKPFVSVADE
+496 LENAYDKPFVSVASED
-511 NALPVTDAE
+511 ALPVTDAE

-531 KDLLD
+531 KALLD

-596 SDAFQA
+596 APAFQA
-602 LCKAFEEDKE
+602 LCKAYEEDKE

-631 PLPNPARYTELVC
+631 PLPDPARYAELVC